1 MTSLST
7 STLRSYRTAVNSY
20 TAFCHR
26 FGFPSPFPTSEPLL
40 AQFAAFLAERN
51 LSYGSIQVYLSGIRF
66 TQITLG
72 FPDPAFFSLPRLE
85 YVFRGICRA
94 SPGHVRPQRLPVT
107 PQILRL
113 FFFTWSQ
120 QPTSQDAVMLWAAC
134 CMGFFGFLRA
144 GEFTVSAQKKPSLTV
159 NDISVDSHSSPS
171 FVSLHL
177 RHSKTDKFGIR
188 VRIFLDR
195 FPTWQ

>member
-85 YVFRGICRA
+85 YVLRGICRA
-94 SPGHVRPQRLPVT
+94 SPGHVRPQRLPVS

-113 FFFTWSQ
+113 FFFHVVATANIAGCS
-120 QPTSQDAVMLWAAC
+120 DVVGCLLY
-134 CMGFFGFLRA
+134 GFLW
-144 GEFTVSAQKKPSLTV
+144 FPSGRGVYCLSTKEAFI
-159 NDISVDSHSSPS
+159 DCE
-171 FVSLHL
+171 
-177 RHSKTDKFGIR
+177 
-188 VRIFLDR
+188 
-195 FPTWQ
+195 